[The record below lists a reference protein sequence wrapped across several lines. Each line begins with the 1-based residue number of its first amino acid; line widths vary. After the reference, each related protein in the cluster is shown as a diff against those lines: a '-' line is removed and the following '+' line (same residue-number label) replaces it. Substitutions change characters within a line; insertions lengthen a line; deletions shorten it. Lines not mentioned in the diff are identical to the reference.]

1 LPPELTEAAR
11 PGWRDRLAAWHDRL
25 MADGRFRQWAAR
37 FPLTRPVA
45 RRRARAL
52 FDLTAGFVYSQV
64 LLACVELDVFTILA
78 EGPLEE
84 RALAHRLGLPRD
96 AAAQLLEAAEA
107 LGLTRRR
114 RGRWALGRLGAVMVG
129 NAALEAMIRHHAML
143 YRDLADPVALL
154 RGERGGGALAAYWP
168 YAGAGAADRLS
179 ESQTAPY
186 TRLMA
191 ASQPMIAAEVLA
203 AHDFRAHRRLLD
215 IGGGDGTFLRQVGAA
230 HPDLQLMLFDLP
242 SVVEQAHPRFA
253 EAGMAQRARLHG
265 GDFHAMDLPRGADA
279 ASFVRVLHDHD
290 DDAVRRMLAAA
301 HAALSQG
308 GTLIVAEP
316 MAGAPGAEAMG
327 AAYFGLYLRAMGSGR
342 PRHPSQL
349 QALLEDA
356 GFRDAQLKPT
366 PTPLVTQL
374 IVCRK

>member
-1 LPPELTEAAR
+1 MPPELTAAAPR
-11 PGWRDRLAAWHDRL
+11 GWRDRLAAWHDRL
-25 MADGRFRQWAAR
+25 MADGHFRQWAAR

-64 LLACVELDVFTILA
+64 LLACVELDLFGILA

-84 RALAHRLGLPRD
+84 RALAHRISLPAE

-114 RGRWALGRLGAVMVG
+114 NGRWALGRLGAVMVG
-129 NAALEAMIRHHAML
+129 NDALEAMIRHHAML

-168 YAGAGAADRLS
+168 YAATPDADRLP

-203 AHDFRAHRRLLD
+203 AHDFGAHRRLLD
-215 IGGGDGTFLRQVGAA
+215 IGGGDGTFLRLIGAA
-230 HPDLQLMLFDLP
+230 HPGLELMLFDLP
-242 SVVEQAHPRFA
+242 SVVEQARPRFA
-253 EAGMAQRARLHG
+253 EAGTAHRVTLHG
-265 GDFHAMDLPRGADA
+265 GDFHAMALPEGADA

-301 HAALSQG
+301 HAALAPG

-316 MAGAPGAEAMG
+316 MVGAPGAEAMG

-342 PRHPSQL
+342 PRHPSRL
-349 QALLEDA
+349 CALLAEV
-356 GFRDAQLKPT
+356 GFRDAHLIPT